1 MRSMRKSTR
10 ERSISE
16 QERRDRDV
24 EIYAQRPKGFL
35 HFLGYLV
42 GIYFR

>member
-24 EIYAQRPKGFL
+24 EIYAERPKGFL
-35 HFLGYLV
+35 HFLAYV
-42 GIYFR
+42 FGIFFR